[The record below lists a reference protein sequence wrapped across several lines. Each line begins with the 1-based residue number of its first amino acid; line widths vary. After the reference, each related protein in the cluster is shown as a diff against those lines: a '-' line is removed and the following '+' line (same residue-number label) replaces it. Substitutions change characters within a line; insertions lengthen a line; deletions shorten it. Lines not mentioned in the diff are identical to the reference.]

1 MPTYDYRC
9 DQCGTVFEA
18 RRSFSE
24 DASSAPCPED
34 GTGAVRLFSPPLDVL
49 VYGKEYRT
57 PGRTPPA
64 APGPAGGGDHGRSHG
79 PGGHSHG
86 HSHGPGGHTH

>member
-24 DASSAPCPED
+24 DASTVPCPDD
-34 GTGAVRLFSPPLDVL
+34 GTAAVRLFSPPLDVL
-49 VYGKEYRT
+49 VYGKEYTVKRQPT
-57 PGRTPPA
+57 PQ
-64 APGPAGGGDHGRSHG
+64 PGGSAGGGDHGHSHG
-79 PGGHSHG
+79 PGGHG